1 MAIEIAV
8 VVNMITNE
16 IKVKLWLKVNKYQ
29 VKNYY
34 YCQFQKVLKLVQL
47 KNKEKIKTNC
57 NVLHTFRISLAIIG

>member
-47 KNKEKIKTNC
+47 KNKEKNKNQ
-57 NVLHTFRISLAIIG
+57 L